1 MLLTFSEIG
10 ERFGFEYSTRLQFLH
25 ESELRSVAYWS
36 VDEIEGAEW
45 TNIPRLANVEDI
57 RAFLDEGVVLNS
69 SLSIRE
75 VGVVGGIDLGHGLF
89 AESHLSADCLLGEYV
104 GVVASSASPTPYS
117 LNYPSSTGGHEINA
131 SEVGNIIRFV
141 NHSEY
146 PNAVFRSVVL
156 DGLAHVLCV
165 RNYILFL
172 SNTLLTIILHLCI

>member
-1 MLLTFSEIG
+1 
-10 ERFGFEYSTRLQFLH
+10 
-25 ESELRSVAYWS
+25 VAYWS
-36 VDEIEGAEW
+36 VDEIEGTEW
-45 TNIPRLANVEDI
+45 STVPHLENVKDI
-57 RAFLDEGVVLNS
+57 RLFLDEGTILYS

-89 AESHLSADCLLGEYV
+89 AERRLSAHSLLGEYV

-141 NHSEY
+141 NHSKC

-165 RNYILFL
+165 SFI
-172 SNTLLTIILHLCI
+172 S